1 MGGGTGTEAMVS
13 NAAGER
19 GNQSAEGLGNQ
30 IESFVRKFMISP
42 EQAKDYVAGHERR
55 YRRSKGVG
63 GARSGDPLSAEDKLK
78 IARAIIARYAAYAA
92 AVGAGTAAPGM
103 IPGWGTVAVVGGGA
117 LDVGGT
123 MKLQSDMALC
133 LVGLFDETLSPEDA
147 QDLAIVIALASGI
160 EQGVGR
166 VAKPFVEK
174 TAAKLVYQYLRGPSL
189 QFIKALFKKV
199 AITFTQKSAAKII
212 PFGIGVLISGASNYV
227 LTQVVG
233 KVALKV
239 LLGPKPA

>member
-1 MGGGTGTEAMVS
+1 MGNGVMVS
-13 NAAGER
+13 ITDDER
-19 GNQSAEGLGNQ
+19 ASRSAEGLGNQ

-42 EQAKDYVAGHERR
+42 EQAKEYVAGHERR
-55 YRRSKGVG
+55 YRRSKGSG
-63 GARSGDPLSAEDKLK
+63 GAHSGDPLSAEDKLK
-78 IARAIIARYAAYAA
+78 IARAIIARYATYAA

-103 IPGWGTVAVVGGGA
+103 IPGWGTAVAVGGSA
-117 LDVGGT
+117 LDVGAT

-133 LVGLFDETLSPEDA
+133 LVQLYDETLTPEDA

-160 EQGVGR
+160 EQGFGR
-166 VAKPFVEK
+166 AAKPFVEK

-199 AITFTQKSAAKII
+199 AITFTQKAAAKAI
-212 PFGIGVLISGASNYV
+212 PLGIGVALASASNYV

-239 LLGPKPA
+239 LLGPKPV